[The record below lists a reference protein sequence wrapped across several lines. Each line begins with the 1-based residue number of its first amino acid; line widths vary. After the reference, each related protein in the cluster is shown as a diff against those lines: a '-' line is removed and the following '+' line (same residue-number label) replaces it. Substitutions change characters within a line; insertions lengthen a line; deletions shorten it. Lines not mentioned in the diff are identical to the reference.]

1 MDTTA
6 RDVLI
11 VALERLQQLEKDRLE
26 DKAFLR
32 ASVRVVRSLNPD
44 LRKFFDEELDLAKT
58 YLANDPAASLGPIY
72 AGLIGMLRDR
82 GETAT
87 SEQERLHLLL
97 EAYQGP
103 KQ

>member
-32 ASVRVVRSLNPD
+32 ASVRVVRSLNPN

-58 YLANDPAASLGPIY
+58 SLANDPAASLGPIY
-72 AGLIGMLRDR
+72 AGLIQMLKDH
-82 GETAT
+82 GQTET
-87 SEQERLHLLL
+87 SEQEKIRLLL